1 MKFPSVN
8 VIGIDKFLNKLYTNE
23 TSEEM
28 KNDLIKEI
36 NKYPLIC
43 EILNKNLTENQKK
56 EKLQKAL
63 KKQEEASENMDTE
76 RLNVIAQTMGEQ
88 ILKTIKTNQKF
99 LDFLNS
105 LNSRNPNEPL
115 PKEEKEEIEGIFQT
129 IIQNFSE
136 AFGIK
141 PPKLYV
147 DWLNISWLGTSTFI
161 KIDWEMALWQ
171 LMHEYTHYL
180 QTQWKTSNPKY
191 LEQSRRYYILPMFNG
206 ELWELTNNIYNISLM
221 EQEAEYTRKKAQKY
235 MKTHR

>member
-1 MKFPSVN
+1 MNKPKNRINKRKKRNTAKTNTALEKNISSTPE
-8 VIGIDKFLNKLYTNE
+8 IDKFLNKLYTNE

-147 DWLNISWLGTSTFI
+147 D
-161 KIDWEMALWQ
+161 
-171 LMHEYTHYL
+171 
-180 QTQWKTSNPKY
+180 
-191 LEQSRRYYILPMFNG
+191 
-206 ELWELTNNIYNISLM
+206 
-221 EQEAEYTRKKAQKY
+221 
-235 MKTHR
+235 